1 MFAPYLMW
9 IKIAILVLVFGAGW
23 TVNGWRHDAAGR
35 HADNVASDRRIEK
48 TDEVRK
54 TEQSDAKASNE
65 VDKNHGTASTQVAA
79 EAQQNTSL
87 SAGITGAAERVRDT
101 RNATGGN
108 TVSGGLGTS
117 GVAPGR
123 SADADRADRC
133 EALLAEG
140 IDLGAEGG
148 ELLRGTAYS
157 HDNAAIYAA
166 AGHDWAVRKRH
177 AP

>member
-9 IKIAILVLVFGAGW
+9 IKIAILVVVFGAGW

-35 HADNVASDRRIEK
+35 DADNIASDRRIEK
-48 TDEVRK
+48 TDDVRK
-54 TEQSDAKASNE
+54 TEQSDTRASNE

-87 SAGITGAAERVRDT
+87 AAGITGAAERVRDT

-108 TVSGGLGTS
+108 AVPGGPGTT
-117 GVAPGR
+117 GGAPGR

-133 EALLAEG
+133 EALLTEG

-148 ELLRGTAYS
+148 ELLRGTAYD
-157 HDNAAIYAA
+157 HDSAAVYAA
-166 AGHDWAVRKRH
+166 AGHAWAVRKRH
-177 AP
+177 VP